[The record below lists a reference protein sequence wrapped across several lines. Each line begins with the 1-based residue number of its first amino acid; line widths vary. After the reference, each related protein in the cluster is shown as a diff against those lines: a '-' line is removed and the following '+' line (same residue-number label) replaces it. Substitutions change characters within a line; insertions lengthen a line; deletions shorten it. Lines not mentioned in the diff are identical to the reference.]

1 MSFLDLFTS
10 GEHKKARTYFSA
22 LIQIAFADGSM
33 DKEELKYLEKM
44 AFKLDI
50 SDAEFTKILEHP
62 EKYPIDSPID
72 YNERIEQL
80 FHLTHMITSDDE
92 IKLDEAKIVRKLAVG
107 LGFPVN
113 NVEVITDEAIFL
125 VMNDN
130 SLEDFSK
137 AIKAVNKF

>member
-10 GEHKKARTYFSA
+10 GEHKRARTYFSA

-44 AFKLDI
+44 SHELDI
-50 SDAEFTKILEHP
+50 SDSEFTRILEHP
-62 EKYPIDSPID
+62 EELPMDPPVD
-72 YNERIEQL
+72 YNDRIKQL

-107 LGFPVN
+107 LGFPVD
-113 NVEVITDEAIFL
+113 NVEIITDEAIHL
-125 VMNDN
+125 VMNAN
-130 SLEDFSK
+130 KLEEFNK